1 MSEIVHQN
9 LPTLHFW
16 DLLSSQKQ
24 SGTSS
29 LSQILISTYCREK
42 GLAISDFILLEK
54 KIYIILIREFFVLK
68 EKLSNAFKWS
78 HIKLPS
84 QNYKTWSN
92 IFRQTKIDLIKEN
105 LLQINRDAGRGWQ
118 GADYAHHI
126 TICPLD
132 FWTVRRL

>member
-54 KIYIILIREFFVLK
+54 KIYIILIREFFCAK
-68 EKLSNAFKWS
+68 RKSFKWS

-84 QNYKTWSN
+84 QNYKTWNN

-105 LLQINRDAGRGWQ
+105 LLQINGDAERGVAGGRLRPPHYYFPPRFLDG
-118 GADYAHHI
+118 
-126 TICPLD
+126 TPPLN
-132 FWTVRRL
+132 